1 VTARPGEAA
10 LAVEGLHAGYGAESV
25 LQGVSCAV
33 ARGEIVVL
41 FGPNGCGKTT
51 LFRCCLGLLRP
62 TAGRVCAEGHDIGA
76 LTVRQRARLLAYVPQ
91 EHGLAFPYR
100 VRDVVLM
107 GRTPHVGG
115 WLLHPGRAHRDAAQA
130 ALERVGIADLAE
142 RRYPELSGGQR
153 QLVLIARALAQAT
166 PVMLLDE
173 PTSHLDY
180 RNQVRIWRTLQALA
194 AEGISLVVCSHDPNH
209 AVWFADRVV
218 VLHEHRVL
226 ASGAPSTVFID
237 GALDRVYDGHCT
249 VSALDGTHVV
259 IPRGIGSGSP

>member
-1 VTARPGEAA
+1 MSGLVVEDLHVGYGHIPVLRGVSFTAAPGE
-10 LAVEGLHAGYGAESV
+10 V
-25 LQGVSCAV
+25 
-33 ARGEIVVL
+33 VVL

-51 LFRCCLGLLRP
+51 LFRSCLGLVRP
-62 TAGRVCAEGHDIGA
+62 SAGRVVAGGRETSR
-76 LTVRQRARLLAYVPQ
+76 LTVRDRARLMAHVPQ
-91 EHGLAFPYR
+91 EHGLPFPYQ

-115 WLLHPGRAHRDAAQA
+115 WLMRLGHQHAVAVTA

-153 QLVLIARALAQAT
+153 QLVLIARALAQAA

-180 RNQVRIWRTLQALA
+180 RNQVGIWRTLRALA
-194 AEGISLVVCSHDPNH
+194 AEGITLVVCTHDPNH

-226 ASGAPSTVFID
+226 ASGPPSAVFID
-237 GALDRVYDGHCT
+237 GALDHVYDGHCT
-249 VSALDGTHVV
+249 VKTLDGTHVV
-259 IPRGIGSGSP
+259 IPRGVGSDAS

>member
-1 VTARPGEAA
+1 VSGLVVEDLHVGYGGTPVLRGVSFVAAPGE
-10 LAVEGLHAGYGAESV
+10 V
-25 LQGVSCAV
+25 
-33 ARGEIVVL
+33 VVL

-51 LFRCCLGLLRP
+51 LFKSCLGLVPTTSGRIVVDGRDAHALR
-62 TAGRVCAEGHDIGA
+62 
-76 LTVRQRARLLAYVPQ
+76 VRDRARLMAYVPQ
-91 EHGLAFPYR
+91 EHGLPFPYR

-107 GRTPHVGG
+107 GRTPHASG
-115 WLLHPGRAHRDAAQA
+115 WLLHPGHAHDVAALA

-180 RNQVRIWRTLQALA
+180 RNQVRIWRTLRALA
-194 AEGISLVVCSHDPNH
+194 AEGITLVVCSHDPNH

-218 VLHEHRVL
+218 VVHEQRVL
-226 ASGAPSTVFID
+226 ASGLPSEVFID

-249 VSALDGTHVV
+249 VVALDGTHLVL
-259 IPRGIGSGSP
+259 PRGVGSDAS

>member
-1 VTARPGEAA
+1 MSGLLVDDLHVGYNGTPVLRGVSFDAAPGE
-10 LAVEGLHAGYGAESV
+10 V
-25 LQGVSCAV
+25 
-33 ARGEIVVL
+33 VVL

-51 LFRCCLGLLRP
+51 LFRSCLGLVAP
-62 TAGRVCAEGHDIGA
+62 TAGRIVANGRDTK
-76 LTVRQRARLLAYVPQ
+76 TVSVRDRARLMAYVPQ
-91 EHGLAFPYR
+91 EHGLPFPYR

-107 GRTPHVGG
+107 GRTPHVDG
-115 WLLHPGRAHRDAAQA
+115 WLLHPDDAHEAAAIA
-130 ALERVGIADLAE
+130 ALDRVGIVGLAE

-153 QLVLIARALAQAT
+153 QLVLIARALAQAA

-180 RNQVRIWRTLQALA
+180 RNQVGIWRTVRALA
-194 AEGISLVVCSHDPNH
+194 AEGITLVVCSHDPNH

-226 ASGAPSTVFID
+226 ASGPPSAVFID

-249 VSALDGTHVV
+249 VAALDGTHVV
-259 IPRGIGSGSP
+259 IPRGVGSGAS